1 MPTGIQSFTD
11 YVMTGGGGVPPPPLA
26 PALSY
31 TFLPPEA
38 VELEVSL
45 VLSHMFGYLKT
56 ENIDEMNNFHS

>member
-1 MPTGIQSFTD
+1 MTG
-11 YVMTGGGGVPPPPLA
+11 GGGGVPPTPLA